1 MSNPSNV
8 EFGWNETVGY
18 TKYGYKYKLLYVK
31 PTLSFQFKVLFYSTA
46 GAETYKL
53 IQMDGKAGT
62 LTPAQLA
69 EVNAY
74 AIALSTD
81 SGWDFII
88 PDDVIKGVSLSGN
101 ILKFPRQDGSE
112 ISVPIGGIIPD
123 TLIDSVVLS
132 GSNLKFIQHGGG
144 GFTVES
150 QDITAPHIRTRKKTE
165 VKSTGPAYT
174 MQAGQ
179 AYNVVDLLAALGVDY
194 GTLEPLF
201 KQTDKL
207 LKPFN
212 TESDVHY
219 KVVLSG
225 TWAGSAL
232 GTPRSM
238 ELNVGTATENRFI
251 QNRSNSVTTDS
262 FAFSSL
268 ISVDVNGSAATNGVA
283 FTLKANADS
292 FALTSVSVIATQMV
306 LPSDTQLP

>member
-18 TKYGYKYKLLYVK
+18 TKRGDKYKLLYVK
-31 PTLSFQFKVLFYSTA
+31 PVLSFQFKVLFYSTF
-46 GAETYKL
+46 GTETYEF
-53 IQMDGKAGT
+53 IQTDGQVGT
-62 LTPAQLA
+62 LTPEQLA
-69 EVNAY
+69 EVNSY
-74 AIALSTD
+74 AVAVSTD

-88 PDDVIKGVSLSGN
+88 PDDVLKGAYLSVST
-101 ILKFPRQDGSE
+101 LKFTRQDGTE
-112 ISVPIGGIIPD
+112 VSVPIGGIIPE
-123 TLIDSVVLS
+123 TLLDSVVLS
-132 GSNLKFIQHGGG
+132 GSNLKFLRHGGG
-144 GFTVES
+144 ELTIES
-150 QDITAPHIRTRKKTE
+150 QYVVGPYVRTRKKTE

-179 AYNVVDLLAALGVDY
+179 SYNVVDLLAALGIDS

-201 KQTDKL
+201 KQTGKF
-207 LKPFN
+207 LKPYN

-225 TWAGSAL
+225 TWTGG
-232 GTPRSM
+232 GTANTRSM
-238 ELNVGTATENRFI
+238 ELNVGTSTENRFI

-262 FAFSSL
+262 FTFSSL
-268 ISVDVNGSAATNGVA
+268 IAVDVAGPAATNGVV
-283 FTLKANADS
+283 FTLKANAES